1 MTNQLGCIGG
11 GQMGE
16 ALIKGILQS
25 GLYAK
30 EDILVVEPNAN
41 RREYLESAYAIST
54 AASDS
59 SLWRDC
65 DTVIL
70 AVKPQVMGAMLEE
83 ASEHIDDRHLLIT
96 IAAGLPL
103 SFYSDCLG
111 AGSRRIVRVMPNTP
125 CLVLEGASAISGN
138 SNVTAADLEKTL
150 AIFNAVGKAL
160 VVNETY
166 LDAVTGLSGSGPA
179 YVFTFIEALI
189 DAGIKCGLARNVAEM
204 LAMQTV
210 LGSVKLLQES
220 GEHPAALRSKVT
232 SPGGTTISG
241 LHVLERAGFTGIVID
256 AVEAASKRSQELGKN

>member
-1 MTNQLGCIGG
+1 
-11 GQMGE
+11 MGE
-16 ALIKGILQS
+16 ALIKAIILS

-30 EDILVVEPNAN
+30 EDILVVEPSAN
-41 RREYLESAYAIST
+41 RREYLEKNYSIGT
-54 AASDS
+54 VASDS
-59 SLWRDC
+59 SLWKDC
-65 DTVIL
+65 KTVIL
-70 AVKPQVMGAMLEE
+70 AVKPQIMGTLLAE
-83 ASEHIDDRHLLIT
+83 AKEHIGDHHLLIT

-103 SFYSDCLG
+103 SFYSERLCSN
-111 AGSRRIVRVMPNTP
+111 SRRIVRVMPNTP

-160 VVNETY
+160 IVNESY

-189 DAGIKCGLARNVAEM
+189 DAGIKCGLARNVAET

-210 LGSVKLLQES
+210 HGSVKLLQES

-256 AVEAASKRSQELGKN
+256 AVEAASKRSQELGKS